1 MPHREN
7 HLAYANACN
16 ELVAGGA
23 HKDTKTDAVTGG
35 LMMFKAIS
43 ADTVENFAK
52 NDPLQR
58 SWIVQAEPSSL
69 TADTKLSANR
79 GWVTANMM

>member
-52 NDPLQR
+52 NDPYVVAGLVPSYDVQE
-58 SWIVQAEPSSL
+58 WIVAVGEVKPKYQS
-69 TADTKLSANR
+69 
-79 GWVTANMM
+79 

>member
-23 HKDTKTDAVTGG
+23 HKDVKTDNVSGG
-35 LMMFKAIS
+35 LMMFKAQN
-43 ADTVENFAK
+43 ADVVENFAK
-52 NDPLQR
+52 NDPYVVAGLVPSYDVQE
-58 SWIVQAEPSSL
+58 WIVAVGEVKPS
-69 TADTKLSANR
+69 K
-79 GWVTANMM
+79 